1 MSHTPYN
8 DTGKFDKTQ
17 EFFNAIH
24 HALVALAQPNISADN
39 REKAISSAIKGV
51 SSLGLQVVETLK
63 EMDRRLH
70 DLEHRNR

>member
-8 DTGKFDKTQ
+8 DAGKFDKTQ
-17 EFFNAIH
+17 ESFNAIH
-24 HALVALAQPNISADN
+24 HALIALAQPNISAED

-51 SSLGLQVVETLK
+51 SNLGLQIVGTLK

-70 DLEHRNR
+70 ALENQGR